1 VTTHN
6 VYFLSAIGIF
16 LGVLLSIA
24 GYYYSRSRQSPQES
38 WEGLVKKL
46 TWIDRNT
53 IAQVALDL
61 VDESGEPRQT
71 ADATNLEP
79 EQLWR
84 LIGGLKG
91 LEALEKNSEVLIDLA
106 FYLQKW
112 YPEALVIAERLRL
125 DARELKWHVARLKGA
140 AQTGNLQISFP
151 FYAQRAVLTYYLM
164 TRRVLDLYQAVNFS
178 MLVTRGPVKRI
189 SGSISIE
196 HALFKEDSRSQ
207 SNGHKGDAAYRF
219 YFFSESPSPAGS
231 ARQRVGYE
239 RQPIGFPVQ
248 FAPAADVS
256 VPGGQEIDWPL
267 KLMGPV
273 SARRDGPLLS
283 VNLNNRAGRN
293 HRIQGAVALPD
304 DASPIGRQRRAI
316 LCREQRSLIRW
327 LLETER
333 VGKQILCLL
342 LQRPFR
348 QQHGRIRTGKLP
360 QGHGLGISRIDGA
373 EQLLGGEIVDFGENN
388 ELVDGKFVFL
398 PLQAVQP
405 TGRDLVGLVA
415 LLLGKAETSLFH
427 LAQRELPLISNCTK
441 P

>member
-1 VTTHN
+1 MTTHN

-207 SNGHKGDAAYRF
+207 SNGHKGDAAYTF
-219 YFFSESPSPAGS
+219 YFFSVPPSPAGS
-231 ARQRVGYE
+231 G
-239 RQPIGFPVQ
+239 
-248 FAPAADVS
+248 
-256 VPGGQEIDWPL
+256 
-267 KLMGPV
+267 
-273 SARRDGPLLS
+273 
-283 VNLNNRAGRN
+283 
-293 HRIQGAVALPD
+293 
-304 DASPIGRQRRAI
+304 
-316 LCREQRSLIRW
+316 
-327 LLETER
+327 
-333 VGKQILCLL
+333 
-342 LQRPFR
+342 
-348 QQHGRIRTGKLP
+348 
-360 QGHGLGISRIDGA
+360 
-373 EQLLGGEIVDFGENN
+373 
-388 ELVDGKFVFL
+388 
-398 PLQAVQP
+398 
-405 TGRDLVGLVA
+405 
-415 LLLGKAETSLFH
+415 
-427 LAQRELPLISNCTK
+427 
-441 P
+441 